1 MTQRGPFPSSIAPF
15 DGGDFRVRVGLR
27 RLDPAEWLE
36 VEGARAAQLALKEA
50 LYEERYPDVVVALDD
65 PEVEAAAL
73 ELHEMID
80 SALRSRWGVSAVPVG
95 DGVHPIA
102 AVGLSTQEDWCL
114 LTHAGA
120 PASSGAPQAAPVL
133 GCASVCFPTRWTLTE
148 KLGLTVGEIHGPVP
162 EYATQAG
169 DAVDRF
175 IERLTA
181 DRPAWRVNWN
191 LCDDSALHQ
200 PYVGSSGRA
209 RSLTPDEVG
218 EQVWLRLER
227 QTLRRLPRSG
237 AVAFGIR
244 VHHQPLIETAA
255 APELLARL
263 RVSLAALPPDVIA
276 YKGLVAHAAA
286 IDQWCGE
293 QLAAVADADQL

>member
-1 MTQRGPFPSSIAPF
+1 MRAPPVTQRGPFPSSIAPF

-36 VEGARAAQLALKEA
+36 VDGARAAQLALKEA

-120 PASSGAPQAAPVL
+120 RASSGAPQAAPVL

-148 KLGLTVGEIHGPVP
+148 KLGLTVGEIHGPV
-162 EYATQAG
+162 
-169 DAVDRF
+169 
-175 IERLTA
+175 L
-181 DRPAWRVNWN
+181 
-191 LCDDSALHQ
+191 
-200 PYVGSSGRA
+200 
-209 RSLTPDEVG
+209 
-218 EQVWLRLER
+218 
-227 QTLRRLPRSG
+227 
-237 AVAFGIR
+237 
-244 VHHQPLIETAA
+244 ETAA